1 MMKNKRILSLK
12 KGKVYGLT
20 MLTVVAVY
28 SCVPSKTLL
37 EENSEVPDRYQNQL
51 KDSLNSASV
60 HWREFFSDPQLSA
73 LIDTA
78 LIKNQE
84 LNIMLQQ
91 VEMAKNEIRTRKGE
105 YLPSVNIR
113 AGAEVEKV
121 GEYTRNGAVEEHLE
135 IREGEEFPEPLP
147 NFMVGAYASWEV
159 DVWKKLRNA
168 KKAAVFEYL
177 SSMEG
182 KNFMVTNLVSE
193 VAASYYELVALD
205 SQLAIIEENL
215 AIQTNALD
223 MVKLQ
228 KTAARATELAVRRF
242 EAEVL
247 KNQSQKYD
255 IQQQIVETE
264 NKINFLIGRS
274 PQPILRNSDGFIDRE
289 VAPVHPGIP
298 SHLLQNRPDIRR
310 AEYELAAAK
319 LDIKVAKA
327 NFYPSLGIKAGI
339 GLEAFK
345 PKFLTATPQSLLYNA
360 IGDIVAPLINRNA
373 IKAAYGNANARQIQA
388 VYEYEKAI
396 LNGYIEVANQ
406 LSNMDNLNRSY
417 ALKVG
422 QVKALTESIDISIR
436 LFQSARADY
445 MEVLLTQ
452 RDALESSEEL
462 VETKKDQ
469 MLAKVGMYRALGGGW
484 ER

>member
-1 MMKNKRILSLK
+1 MMKNKRILCLK
-12 KGKVYGLT
+12 KSRVYGLT
-20 MLTVVAVY
+20 LFAVVATY

-37 EENSEVPDRYQNQL
+37 EENSDVPMRYQNQL
-51 KDSLNSASV
+51 EDSLNSASIR
-60 HWREFFSDPQLSA
+60 WKDFFSDPYLNA

-84 LNIMLQQ
+84 LNIMLQR

-105 YLPSVNIR
+105 YLPSVNLQ
-113 AGAEVEKV
+113 AGAEIEKV
-121 GEYTRNGAVEEHLE
+121 GAYTRNGAVEEHLE
-135 IREGEEFPEPLP
+135 IREGEEFPEPLS
-147 NFMVGAYASWEV
+147 NFVVGAYASWEV

-177 SSMEG
+177 SSIEG

-205 SQLAIIEENL
+205 SRLAIIEQNL
-215 AIQTNALD
+215 AIQQNALA
-223 MVKLQ
+223 MVRLQ

-247 KNQSQKYD
+247 KNKSQKYEV
-255 IQQQIVETE
+255 QQQIVETE

-274 PQPILRNSDGFIDRE
+274 PQHIPRDSKGFIERTVGE
-289 VAPVHPGIP
+289 VNAGIP
-298 SHLLQNRPDIRR
+298 SQLLQNRPDIRQT
-310 AEYELAAAK
+310 EYELAAAK
-319 LDIKVAKA
+319 LDVKVAKA
-327 NFYPSLGIKAGI
+327 NFYPSLGIKAGV

-345 PKFLTATPQSLLYNA
+345 PKFLTSTPQSLLYNVV
-360 IGDIVAPLINRNA
+360 GDVVAPLINRNA

-396 LNGYIEVANQ
+396 LNAYIEVANQ
-406 LSNMDNLNRSY
+406 LSNIDNLNRSY
-417 ALKVG
+417 ELKVG
-422 QVKALTESIDISIR
+422 QVQALNESIDISIR

-469 MLAKVGMYRALGGGW
+469 MLAKVSMYRALGGGW
-484 ER
+484 DR